1 MDRIAV
7 NDLDI
12 ISTINLVERRKRK
25 YLAITLNEIDD
36 IITDPEIKKLVRK
49 VILDN
54 VNELTRAFLRDIFS
68 GDVEGSGMLV

>member
-36 IITDPEIKKLVRK
+36 IIMDPEIKKLVRK

-68 GDVEGSGMLV
+68 GYVEGSGMLV

>member
-36 IITDPEIKKLVRK
+36 IIMDPEIKKLVRK